1 MPVDFKA
8 LKKLESL
15 QPSEA
20 ARTIGDADRLLV
32 LVQLREGSEKPD
44 YVTARTDIVSG
55 MFTAEIN
62 GRDLRRLE
70 ADPAVHS
77 VAISRRMP
85 GID

>member
-1 MPVDFKA
+1 MPIDFKA

-20 ARTIGDADRLLV
+20 ARTIGDNERLLV
-32 LVQLREGSEKPD
+32 LVQLREGAEKPD
-44 YVTARTDIVSG
+44 YVPARTDIASG

-62 GRDLRRLE
+62 GQDLRKLE

-85 GID
+85 AID